1 MKMFIHIALLASL
14 TSPLAWSAGTVQVY
28 TPDSEKPKTLTNA
41 GHLLD
46 LVGQPRLAKSWW
58 TGAVISERQATI
70 VAEQKHQALLARLSG
85 LAQQED
91 TDDAAAITSL
101 RHQLQAV
108 KVTGSQKVNL
118 DPDEVRVAENGNP
131 SLEGDYTL
139 WLPAQPSTVT
149 VMGLLSS
156 PGKKP
161 FAPGRDVASYLDE
174 QSLLSGADNSYAW
187 VVYPDG
193 HTQKAPV
200 AYWNKRHIEPMPGSI
215 IFVGFADHFWTK
227 AYDGLNA
234 DILRSLIQRIPE

>member
-14 TSPLAWSAGTVQVY
+14 ASPLAWSAGTVQVY
-28 TPDSEKPKTLTNA
+28 APDSEKPKTLTNA

-91 TDDAAAITSL
+91 ADDAAAITSL
-101 RHQLQAV
+101 RQQLQAV
-108 KVTGSQKVNL
+108 KVTGRQKVNL

-161 FAPGRDVASYLDE
+161 FTPGRDVASYLDE
-174 QSLLSGADNSYAW
+174 QSLLSGADKSYAW

-200 AYWNKRHIEPMPGSI
+200 AYWNKRPIEPMPGSI